1 MHNVGILVDGE
12 AAMLSLI
19 LNILW
24 LSFMMPLDK
33 FYITMLISRESLYK
47 LFLVWLQK
55 DQILKGKKPN
65 PIA

>member
-47 LFLVWLQK
+47 LFLVWLQE

>member
-33 FYITMLISRESLYK
+33 FYITVLISRESLYK
-47 LFLVWLQK
+47 LFLVWLQE